1 MALTGILFG
10 AVVIMWGVF
19 LVPWALRRYDEA
31 TSVRP
36 IETFSDAMRVLRRTE
51 EPGPS
56 AATQSAKGSP
66 ATPSTDA
73 AASGASVARPAS
85 ATATSSNSGASVR
98 IPAPAAV
105 TATSGASVRTPPRAA
120 ARAAAAR
127 RRRVLLA
134 LLGVTVVVG
143 VLAALALLPWWAPV
157 IAAVV
162 IVAWLVVCRVQV
174 RREEQAAW
182 ARRRATVDPA
192 DHEDTVRIA
201 ARSAPGGSAAGTV
214 APARSQP
221 PAAAPVHEPVAP
233 SGTPTPSAPA
243 ERVAPVSAVDLAE
256 GSSVAVPVTG
266 EDGSS
271 LWDPLPVTLPK
282 YVTKPR
288 ATPSIRTVDLGAP
301 RAWSSGHVEGEQTQ
315 MPASGASTKHARAV
329 GD

>member
-51 EPGPS
+51 EPGHS

-66 ATPSTDA
+66 ATPSADA
-73 AASGASVARPAS
+73 AASE
-85 ATATSSNSGASVR
+85 
-98 IPAPAAV
+98 
-105 TATSGASVRTPPRAA
+105 ASVRTPPRAT

-182 ARRRATVDPA
+182 ARRRVTVDPA

-201 ARSAPGGSAAGTV
+201 TRSAPGDSAAGTV
-214 APARSQP
+214 AKARSQP

-233 SGTPTPSAPA
+233 SGAPTPSAPA
-243 ERVAPVSAVDLAE
+243 ERVAPVSAADLAE

-271 LWDPLPVTLPK
+271 LWDPLPVTLPT

-301 RAWSSGHVEGEQTQ
+301 GAWSSGHVEGEPTQ

>member
-36 IETFSDAMRVLRRTE
+36 IETFSDAMRVLRRRG
-51 EPGPS
+51 EPTPV
-56 AATQSAKGSP
+56 AATQSAKAPP
-66 ATPSTDA
+66 ATSSA
-73 AASGASVARPAS
+73 GSVASGASVRAPAP
-85 ATATSSNSGASVR
+85 ATATASN
-98 IPAPAAV
+98 
-105 TATSGASVRTPPRAA
+105 SGASVRTPPRAA

-127 RRRVLLA
+127 RRRVLFA
-134 LLGVTVVVG
+134 LLGITVIVG
-143 VLAALALLPWWAPV
+143 VLAALAFLPWWAPV
-157 IAAVV
+157 VAALV

-182 ARRRATVDPA
+182 ARRRAAVDPA
-192 DHEDTVRIA
+192 DYEDTVPIA
-201 ARSAPGGSAAGTV
+201 TRSAPSGPV
-214 APARSQP
+214 APDVVPARAQP
-221 PAAAPVHEPVAP
+221 PAAHGPVA
-233 SGTPTPSAPA
+233 STAAPTLDAPA

-256 GSSVAVPVTG
+256 RSSVAVPVTG

-271 LWDPLPVTLPK
+271 LWDPLPVTLPT

-301 RAWSSGHVEGEQTQ
+301 GAWSSGHVEGEQTQ
-315 MPASGASTKHARAV
+315 MPPSGASATHARAV